1 MTWTT
6 GKITCFALA
15 VLELPQELG
24 RREAADWKPQRGRQG
39 RGLEDQK
46 LKPFPMLG
54 VPSGPSFLA
63 SLRWFLPL

>member
-24 RREAADWKPQRGRQG
+24 RREAADWNPREADKVVVWRTGG
-39 RGLEDQK
+39 
-46 LKPFPMLG
+46 
-54 VPSGPSFLA
+54 
-63 SLRWFLPL
+63 